1 MRRVK
6 NIVCNK
12 CKVLYFMSDNNL
24 TVNQKF
30 KIKLVSGLIGSITSV
45 VVCSPLDLI
54 KVRVQVSVI
63 TIYNIFKLV

>member
-1 MRRVK
+1 
-6 NIVCNK
+6 
-12 CKVLYFMSDNNL
+12 MSDNNL

-63 TIYNIFKLV
+63 TLTNIYSSMIQV